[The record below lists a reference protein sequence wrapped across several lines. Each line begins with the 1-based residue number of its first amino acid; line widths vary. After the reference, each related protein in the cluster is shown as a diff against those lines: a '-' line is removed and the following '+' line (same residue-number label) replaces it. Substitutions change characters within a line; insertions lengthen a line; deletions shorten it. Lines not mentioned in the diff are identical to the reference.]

1 MDRCIAL
8 SLCLS
13 VLPCFSF
20 VLFFFFLVVV
30 LNQTKS
36 NAPALRF
43 PKQVFSLGY
52 FWLPLKALL
61 ELEYWFGSHLENK
74 QYIQCVFRER
84 KTQVLITVYP
94 TPSPCPPPLFFIISF
109 NQINALTPPPC
120 PLHDIFSSEMKF
132 SLTQGGWGVEVEERG
147 AASLMA
153 DGLSGLGQRG
163 L

>member
-20 VLFFFFLVVV
+20 FFFFFFPVVV

-94 TPSPCPPPLFFIISF
+94 TPSPCPPPSFFFIISF
-109 NQINALTPPPC
+109 NQINALTPPT
-120 PLHDIFSSEMKF
+120 LSSAWHLQQWDEIH
-132 SLTQGGWGVEVEERG
+132 SSGGGGVEVEERG

>member
-20 VLFFFFLVVV
+20 FFFFFFPVVV

-94 TPSPCPPPLFFIISF
+94 TPSPCPPPPLFFFIISF
-109 NQINALTPPPC
+109 NQINALTPPT
-120 PLHDIFSSEMKF
+120 LSSAWHLQQWDEI
-132 SLTQGGWGVEVEERG
+132 LPHAGG
-147 AASLMA
+147 
-153 DGLSGLGQRG
+153 GLRWRREAQLP
-163 L
+163 